1 MTRLARR
8 RLLTIA
14 ASTAAVLAVPAAA
27 SAATYTV
34 KAGDGAC
41 GAGDLACGGLV
52 EAGAAAAPGDVFNVS
67 AGTYRAATFTTGGV
81 TIAGEPGVSIDGTL
95 QFSGDTGGP
104 VKLSRVAV
112 TQASAAAPAVL
123 VTGAAGAQIEDAVIF
138 SKDGHGIFVSAG
150 TANRIVRTLAVTG
163 GAETSAV
170 RVEST
175 TGTPAKA
182 LTIEST
188 ILIGGESG
196 LGVFTSNAE
205 LEAAAGDVTIT
216 AHHITAAGSSHGVT
230 LDSVGARSLLGGGAG
245 NIAMTMTDSI
255 SFANAVRSYKGVIGT
270 GLGANSATL
279 EATRSLL
286 EGDKSAIF
294 ADAAGHNFRLRPGSP
309 AIGQGGFTPGESTT
323 DIDGESRAGAPT
335 DQGADEFNNAAPIA
349 QVTVKTAPPRA
360 NQPVLFD
367 ASASSDRESG
377 YGGGIVAYQWT
388 FSDGKTES
396 TTAPTLTHVFPKEGA
411 ASASLVVVDTAG
423 AVSAPAAVT
432 LTLINGTPPTVAI
445 VRPKNKQK
453 IARFTTNTTTKTVDG
468 KKRTTKQRVRRK
480 IVFGGLSRDDNGV
493 SQVIL
498 TLEKLATTSSQASAK
513 ASAKA
518 TKKCNWFDPKK
529 GITRKSCTTP
539 VLIYAKLKENSATG
553 EWTYTVKRNL
563 GKGSY
568 RLSALGV
575 DKTGAAGNAGGTK
588 VGVIRFTLS

>member
-1 MTRLARR
+1 MTHARR
-8 RLLTIA
+8 RLMTIA
-14 ASTAAVLAVPAAA
+14 AATAAVLAVPAAA

-52 EAGAAAAPGDVFNVS
+52 EAAAAAGPGDVFNVS
-67 AGTYRAATFTTGGV
+67 AGTYTAATFTTGGV
-81 TIAGEPGVSIDGTL
+81 TITGEPGVSIDGTL

-112 TQASAAAPAVL
+112 TQPSAAAPAIL
-123 VTGAAGAQIEDAVIF
+123 VTGDAGAQIEDAVVF
-138 SKDGHGIFVSAG
+138 SKDGHGIFISAG
-150 TANRIVRTLAVTG
+150 TSNRIVRTLAATG

-170 RVEST
+170 RVDST

-188 ILIGGESG
+188 ILIGGASG

-216 AHHITAAGSSHGVT
+216 AHHITAAGSSNGVT

-255 SFANAVRSYKGVIGT
+255 TFANAVRNYKGVIGT

-294 ADAAGHNFRLRPGSP
+294 ADATARNFRLRPGSP

-335 DQGADEFNNAAPIA
+335 DQGADEFNNAPPVA
-349 QVTVKTAPPRA
+349 QVTVRTSPPRA

-367 ASASSDRESG
+367 ASASSDREAG

-396 TTAPTLTHVFPKEGA
+396 TTTPTLAHVFPKEGA

-423 AVSAPAAVT
+423 AASAPATASV
-432 LTLINGTPPTVAI
+432 TLINGTPPTVAI
-445 VRPKNKQK
+445 VKPKNKQK
-453 IARFTTNTTTKTVDG
+453 ITRFTTKKTTKTVDG
-468 KKRTTKQRVRRK
+468 KKRTTKRRVRRK

-493 SQVIL
+493 AQVIL
-498 TLEKLATTSSQASAK
+498 TLEKLGTTASQASAK
-513 ASAKA
+513 ASATA

-529 GITRKSCTTP
+529 GVTRKSCTSP
-539 VLIYAKLKENSATG
+539 VLIYAKLKANSATG

-563 GKGSY
+563 AKGSY

>member
-1 MTRLARR
+1 MTHARR
-8 RLLTIA
+8 RLMTVA
-14 ASTAAVLAVPAAA
+14 ATTAAVLTVPAAA

-52 EAGAAAAPGDVFNVS
+52 EAAAAAGPGDVFNVA
-67 AGTYRAATFTTGGV
+67 AGTYTAATFTTGGV
-81 TIAGEPGVSIDGTL
+81 TITGQPGVSIDGTL

-104 VKLSRVAV
+104 VRLSSVAV
-112 TQASAAAPAVL
+112 TQPSAAAPAVL
-123 VTGAAGAQIEDAVIF
+123 VTGDAGAQIEDAVVF
-138 SKDGHGIFVSAG
+138 SKDGHGIFISAG
-150 TANRIVRTLAVTG
+150 TSNTIVRTLAATG

-170 RVEST
+170 RVDST

-188 ILIGGESG
+188 ILIGGGSG

-205 LEAAAGDVTIT
+205 LEAAAGDVSIT
-216 AHHITAAGSSHGVT
+216 AHHITAAGSSNGVT
-230 LDSVGARSLLGGGAG
+230 LDSTGARALLGGGAG
-245 NIAMTMTDSI
+245 SIAMTMSDSI
-255 SFANAVRSYKGVIGT
+255 TFANAVRNYKGVIGT

-279 EATRSLL
+279 DATRSLL

-294 ADAAGHNFRLRPGSP
+294 ADAASRNFRLRPSSP

-335 DQGADEFNNAAPIA
+335 DLGADEFNNAPPVA
-349 QVTVKTAPPRA
+349 QVTIRTSPPRA

-367 ASASSDRESG
+367 ASASSDRETG

-396 TTAPTLTHVFPKEGA
+396 TTTPTLAHVFPKEGT

-423 AVSAPAAVT
+423 AASAPATASA
-432 LTLINGTPPTVAI
+432 TLINGTPPTVAI
-445 VRPKNKQK
+445 VKPKNKQR
-453 IARFTTNTTTKTVDG
+453 ITRFTTKRTTKTVDG
-468 KKRTTKQRVRRK
+468 RKRTTKKRVRRK
-480 IVFGGLSRDDNGV
+480 IAFGGLSRDDNGV
-493 SQVIL
+493 AQVIL
-498 TLEKLATTSSQASAK
+498 TLEKLGKTTS
-513 ASAKA
+513 KA

-529 GITRKSCTTP
+529 GTTRKNCTSP
-539 VLIYAKLKENSATG
+539 VLIYAKLKADSATG

-563 GKGSY
+563 AKGSY

-588 VGVIRFTLS
+588 VGVIRFTLR

>member
-1 MTRLARR
+1 M
-8 RLLTIA
+8 TIA
-14 ASTAAVLAVPAAA
+14 AATAAVLAVPAAA

-34 KAGDGAC
+34 KTGDGAC
-41 GAGDLACGGLV
+41 GAPDLACGGLV
-52 EAGAAAAPGDVFNVS
+52 QAAAIAGPGDVFNVS
-67 AGTYRAATFTTGGV
+67 AGTYTAAAFTTGGL
-81 TIAGEPGVSIDGTL
+81 TITGEPGVSIDGTME
-95 QFSGDTGGP
+95 FSGNSGGP

-112 TQASAAAPAVL
+112 TQASAAGPAIL
-123 VTGAAGAQIEDAVIF
+123 VTGAAGAQVEDAVVF
-138 SKDGHGIFVSAG
+138 SKDGHGIFISAG
-150 TANRIVRTLAVTG
+150 TSNKIVRTLAVTG
-163 GAETSAV
+163 GAATSAV
-170 RVEST
+170 RVDST

-205 LEAAAGDVTIT
+205 LESAAGDVTIT

-230 LDSVGARSLLGGGAG
+230 LDSAGAKSLLGGGAG

-255 SFANAVRSYKGVIGT
+255 TFANAVRNYKGVIGT

-294 ADAAGHNFRLRPGSP
+294 ADAAGRNFRLRPGSP
-309 AIGQGGFTPGESTT
+309 AIGQGGFTAGESTT

-335 DQGADEFNNAAPIA
+335 DQGADEFNNAPPIA
-349 QVTVKTAPPRA
+349 HVTVRTTPPRA

-367 ASASSDRESG
+367 ASASSDREAG

-396 TTAPTLTHVFPKEGA
+396 TTAPTLTHVFPSEGT

-423 AVSAPAAVT
+423 AASAPAAVG

-445 VRPKNKQK
+445 VKPKDRQK
-453 IARFTTNTTTKTVDG
+453 ISRFTTRTTTKTVG
-468 KKRTTKQRVRRK
+468 ARKRTTKQRVRRT

-493 SQVIL
+493 AQVIL
-498 TLEKLATTSSQASAK
+498 TLEKLATTSQASAK

-529 GITRKSCTTP
+529 GVTRKSCTSP
-539 VLIYAKLKENSATG
+539 VLIYAKLKASSATG

-563 GKGSY
+563 DKGTY
-568 RLSALGV
+568 RLTALGV